1 MEEKNQ
7 QEKMAIVRQVELF
20 ENAFNKA
27 KENGGMWLDND
38 GRKAP
43 KLYLKPLQ
51 ISAFNAIILGMH
63 SDQNGYKTNQYT
75 LFSEANTKE
84 KEGVRMTKYV
94 LKRLLY
100 MVIVFLLV
108 SLLMYSIYNLIPT
121 DPARA
126 QLEPMKTT
134 LKPEEY
140 EQRYQMLRQQM
151 GLDDPLI
158 VRYLRWIGFW
168 PDVNGEL
175 NGMLQGNFGYSQI
188 YKTDVA
194 NVLPSRMLNTIYIN
208 IFSTLVALAITIPL
222 GIYCAVHK
230 RSKSDNAV
238 QVLSIVGYS
247 IPVYI
252 IALIFIWLFA
262 VTLRWL
268 PVFGMQTPGNN
279 FTGFRAFLDKVYYMT
294 LPVLVMTVGSLG
306 GMTRYVRAAMIEAL
320 SMDYIRTARAKGLRE
335 KVVVYSHAWRNAL
348 LPVITV
354 LIGWFISIFSGSLI
368 IEQMFALNGMGQLYY
383 QGLMN
388 NDFELAL
395 AIQMFY
401 VLIAL
406 VGQLITDLSY
416 GIVDPRVRV
425 NK

>member
-1 MEEKNQ
+1 MK
-7 QEKMAIVRQVELF
+7 
-20 ENAFNKA
+20 
-27 KENGGMWLDND
+27 
-38 GRKAP
+38 
-43 KLYLKPLQ
+43 
-51 ISAFNAIILGMH
+51 
-63 SDQNGYKTNQYT
+63 
-75 LFSEANTKE
+75 
-84 KEGVRMTKYV
+84 KEGMRMTKYV

-126 QLEPMKTT
+126 QLEPLKTT
-134 LKPEEY
+134 LTPTEY
-140 EQRYQMLRQQM
+140 ETRYQALRTEM

-158 VRYLRWIGFW
+158 VRYLRWFGFW
-168 PDVNGEL
+168 PDVDGKV
-175 NGMLQGNFGYSQI
+175 NGMIQGNFGYSQK
-188 YKTDVA
+188 YKTDVV
-194 NVLPSRMLNTIYIN
+194 NILPSRMLNTIYIN

-222 GIYCAVHK
+222 GIACAVHK
-230 RSKSDNAV
+230 RGKMDNTV

-252 IALIFIWLFA
+252 IALVFIWLFA

-268 PVFGMQTPGNN
+268 PVVGMETPGNN
-279 FTGFRAFLDKVYYMT
+279 FTGWRAFWDKIYYMT

-306 GMTRYVRAAMIEAL
+306 GMTRYVRAAMIESL

-335 KVVVYSHAWRNAL
+335 RVVIYSHAWRNAL

-368 IEQMFALNGMGQLYY
+368 IEQMFGLNGMGQLYY

-388 NDFELAL
+388 NDYELAL

>member
-1 MEEKNQ
+1 MK
-7 QEKMAIVRQVELF
+7 
-20 ENAFNKA
+20 
-27 KENGGMWLDND
+27 
-38 GRKAP
+38 
-43 KLYLKPLQ
+43 
-51 ISAFNAIILGMH
+51 
-63 SDQNGYKTNQYT
+63 
-75 LFSEANTKE
+75 
-84 KEGVRMTKYV
+84 KEGMRMTKYV

-126 QLEPMKTT
+126 ELEPMKNT
-134 LKPEEY
+134 LTPTEY
-140 EQRYQMLRQQM
+140 EARYQALRAEM

-158 VRYLRWIGFW
+158 IRYLRWFGFW
-168 PDVNGEL
+168 PDVDGKV
-175 NGMLQGNFGYSQI
+175 NGMIQGNFGYSQK
-188 YKTDVA
+188 YKTDVI
-194 NVLPSRMLNTIYIN
+194 NIPPSRMLNTIYIN

-222 GIYCAVHK
+222 GIACAVHK
-230 RSKSDNAV
+230 RGKMDNTV
-238 QVLSIVGYS
+238 QVLS

-252 IALIFIWLFA
+252 IALVFIWLFA

-268 PVFGMQTPGNN
+268 PVVGMETPGNN
-279 FTGFRAFLDKVYYMT
+279 FTGWRAFWDKIYYMT

-306 GMTRYVRAAMIEAL
+306 GMTRYVRAAMIESL

-335 KVVVYSHAWRNAL
+335 RVVIYSHAWRNAL

-368 IEQMFALNGMGQLYY
+368 IEQMFGLNGMGQLYY

-388 NDFELAL
+388 NDYELAL